1 MIVEI
6 SHKIAE
12 NSFVEGVNINSIVV
26 EKRHISAS
34 STGLTSI
41 MTKKSDISESS
52 SIANSD
58 SIVSISKGMR
68 LSYIVDICNNAERS
82 VLVAL

>member
-1 MIVEI
+1 MSVEI

-12 NSFVEGVNINSIVV
+12 NSFVESVNINIIVV

-41 MTKKSDISESS
+41 MTKKSDISESIS
-52 SIANSD
+52 MANSD
-58 SIVSISKGMR
+58 SIVSISKGVR
-68 LSYIVDICNNAERS
+68 LSYIVDIRNNAERS

>member
-6 SHKIAE
+6 SHKIIE
-12 NSFVEGVNINSIVV
+12 NSFVERVNINSIVV
-26 EKRHISAS
+26 EKRHVSAS

-41 MTKKSDISESS
+41 MTKKSDISEPS

-58 SIVSISKGMR
+58 SIVSISKSMR
-68 LSYIVDICNNAERS
+68 LPYIVDICNNAKRS